1 MRSGGNNQDQGRSQG
16 AARPAVRAAPLAFA
30 VAAALACTAAPAIA
44 QDARPAGEEPGGQG
58 QAAAGE
64 ASASERAEMARMM
77 QELAALKAAYSQEV
91 RRLRELDMQMQ
102 ALQGRISG
110 RAPAAPQPQQAAPQ
124 SAPAPAPAAQ
134 APPAATAQAP
144 AQAPPPDAG
153 YASSAEDAERAREEE
168 ARSVSDVR
176 QQQQALFN
184 QRLVIDNGISYN
196 RYDRKQLTLNGF
208 LALDAIFLGNIAIEN
223 VESDTFTYNLA
234 LRWGVSPRLTLN
246 LDVPW
251 IWRRTVYQ
259 KGGAGG
265 AAAVIAQSHTSGSG
279 LGDVTASANY
289 RLFTESSFLPE
300 AVLTLG
306 VTAPTGREPYGIPWR
321 VLERDEDDFIRFA
334 VPEEQP
340 TGNGVW
346 QASASLSAVK
356 ATEPAILFGNVGYT
370 RSFAASFD
378 DLDNNPATVNPGR
391 VQLGQAFTVGA
402 GVAFAFNE
410 RTSLSIAYNNRF
422 NARARTR
429 YDDGGEWTKLIGS
442 DGNAATLSLGV
453 THALSPSATFVG
465 MLGIGLTPDAPDFSL
480 NFKVPYTL

>member
-1 MRSGGNNQDQGRSQG
+1 MRDLVDTGPGR
-16 AARPAVRAAPLAFA
+16 LALA
-30 VAAALACTAAPAIA
+30 LGAALAAAAAPGAA
-44 QDARPAGEEPGGQG
+44 QTRTPPQPPPEEVVGYSVQEGQ
-58 QAAAGE
+58 
-64 ASASERAEMARMM
+64 EMARERQEVARLM
-77 QELAALKAAYSQEV
+77 QELESLKAAYTQEV

-102 ALQGRISG
+102 ALQARISG
-110 RAPAAPQPQQAAPQ
+110 RVPPAP
-124 SAPAPAPAAQ
+124 PAPAQPQTPATP
-134 APPAATAQAP
+134 APATAQAP
-144 AQAPPPDAG
+144 SPPPPPDAG
-153 YASSAEDAERAREEE
+153 YASTAEDAQRAREEE

-234 LRWGVSPRLTLN
+234 ARWGVSPRLTVN

-265 AAAVIAQSHTSGSG
+265 AAAVIAQEHTSGSG
-279 LGDVTASANY
+279 LGDITASANWKLLSE
-289 RLFTESSFLPE
+289 RAWMPE
-300 AVLTLG
+300 TVLNMG
-306 VTAPTGREPYGIPWR
+306 ITAPTGREPYGIPWR

-346 QASASLSAVK
+346 QASVGLSAVK
-356 ATEPAILFGNVGYT
+356 ATDPAILFGSVGYVH
-370 RSFAASFD
+370 SFTESFD
-378 DLDNNPATVNPGR
+378 DIDNNPQTVNAGDVRLGR
-391 VQLGQAFTVGA
+391 AFQIGA

-422 NARARTR
+422 NSRARTR
-429 YDDGGEWTKLIGS
+429 YEGGEWTKLIS
-442 DGNAATLSLGV
+442 TDGNAATLSLGV
-453 THALSPSATFVG
+453 THALSPNATLVG

-480 NFKVPYTL
+480 SFKIPYTL

>member
-1 MRSGGNNQDQGRSQG
+1 MHGMIGTGPGS
-16 AARPAVRAAPLAFA
+16 LALG
-30 VAAALACTAAPAIA
+30 AALAAAAAAAPTAAQTPP
-44 QDARPAGEEPGGQG
+44 QPPPEEVVGYSVQE
-58 QAAAGE
+58 QRDD
-64 ASASERAEMARMM
+64 ERQEIARMM
-77 QELAALKAAYSQEV
+77 QELEALKSAYAQEV

-102 ALQGRISG
+102 ALQSRISG
-110 RAPAAPQPQQAAPQ
+110 RVPPAAQRPAPQPQPQAPA
-124 SAPAPAPAAQ
+124 APAPAPAA
-134 APPAATAQAP
+134 TAQAP
-144 AQAPPPDAG
+144 SAPPPPDAG
-153 YASSAEDAERAREEE
+153 YASSAEEAERAREEE

-184 QRLVIDNGISYN
+184 QRLVIDNGITYN

-223 VESDTFTYNLA
+223 VESDTVTYNLA
-234 LRWGVSPRLTLN
+234 ARWGVSPRLTLN

-265 AAAVIAQSHTSGSG
+265 AAAVIAQEHTSGSG
-279 LGDVTASANY
+279 LGDITASANLK
-289 RLFTESSFLPE
+289 LFSERAWMPE
-300 AVLTLG
+300 TVLNFG
-306 VTAPTGREPYGIPWR
+306 VTAPTGQEPYGIPWR

-346 QASASLSAVK
+346 QASVGLSAVK
-356 ATEPAILFGNVGYT
+356 ATDPAILFGSVGYVH
-370 RSFAASFD
+370 SFTESFD
-378 DLDNNPATVNPGR
+378 DIDNNPATVNPGKVR
-391 VQLGQAFTVGA
+391 LGRAFQIGA

-422 NARARTR
+422 NSRARTR
-429 YDDGGEWTKLIGS
+429 YEGPDAEWVKLIGT

-453 THALSPSATFVG
+453 THALSPSATLVG

-480 NFKVPYTL
+480 SFKIPYTL